1 MPLPC
6 FHACTLD
13 TRPHALEFNQIDMV
27 DIDLLEKKH
36 DPSINRGFIDEHLG
50 AVAST
55 IPVKKLIKNGTPY
68 PMASP
73 IRYRRSVLLLPLKKI
88 IIYGFRK
95 YVDSFVH
102 L

>member
-13 TRPHALEFNQIDMV
+13 TRPHALEFNQIDIV
-27 DIDLLEKKH
+27 PIDLLEKKH

-95 YVDSFVH
+95 
-102 L
+102 

>member
-1 MPLPC
+1 M
-6 FHACTLD
+6 
-13 TRPHALEFNQIDMV
+13 RPHALDFNQIYIDIV

>member
-95 YVDSFVH
+95 
-102 L
+102 